1 MSAACVICA
10 GASGKPLAGKR
21 CTASACKAAYAQRLR
36 EAKRARTDGE
46 PASSPPTRAPS
57 PQSSTPAGLDV
68 SVAGFEL
75 WELRAIY
82 GRRDFDP
89 DLFSE
94 YERRNGVSPDR
105 EKQYAVLA
113 FAHYKEDVNDEG
125 KSVHGWIGLER
136 LLRTLSRAEL
146 SVLDQYLQNNPSL
159 EWDREVARLRAALGE
174 EGGEEAAEAVET

>member
-21 CTASACKAAYAQRLR
+21 CTASACKSAYARRLQ
-36 EAKRARTDGE
+36 EAKRARTDGA

-57 PQSSTPAGLDV
+57 PASSATAGLDV
-68 SVAGFEL
+68 SVVGFEL

-82 GRRDFDP
+82 GRRDYDP
-89 DLFSE
+89 DLFTD

-113 FAHYKEDVNDEG
+113 FAHYKEDENETTANPCTDG
-125 KSVHGWIGLER
+125 SASSGCCKR
-136 LLRTLSRAEL
+136 SRAA
-146 SVLDQYLQNNPSL
+146 SSASSITTCRTIQAWSGN
-159 EWDREVARLRAALGE
+159 ARLSALGRRSE
-174 EGGEEAAEAVET
+174 RMGGGRRL

>member
-21 CTASACKAAYAQRLR
+21 CTASACKAAYAQRLQ
-36 EAKRARTDGE
+36 EAKRARADGP

-57 PQSSTPAGLDV
+57 PASSATAGLDA
-68 SVAGFEL
+68 SVVGFEL

-82 GRRDFDP
+82 GRRDYDP
-89 DLFSE
+89 DLFTE

-105 EKQYAVLA
+105 EKQYAILA
-113 FAHYKEDVNDEG
+113 FAHYKEDENDDG

-136 LLRTLSRAEL
+136 LLQTLSRGEL
-146 SVLDQYLQNNPSL
+146 NVLEHYLQKNPNP
-159 EWDREVARLRAALGE
+159 EWDREVERLRAALGE
-174 EGGEEAAEAVET
+174 DGGGGGGCRG

>member
-21 CTASACKAAYAQRLR
+21 CTASACKSAYARRLQ
-36 EAKRARTDGE
+36 EAKRARTDGP

-57 PQSSTPAGLDV
+57 PASSATAGLDV

-82 GRRDFDP
+82 GRRDYDP
-89 DLFSE
+89 DLFTD

-105 EKQYAVLA
+105 
-113 FAHYKEDVNDEG
+113 
-125 KSVHGWIGLER
+125 
-136 LLRTLSRAEL
+136 
-146 SVLDQYLQNNPSL
+146 
-159 EWDREVARLRAALGE
+159 
-174 EGGEEAAEAVET
+174 